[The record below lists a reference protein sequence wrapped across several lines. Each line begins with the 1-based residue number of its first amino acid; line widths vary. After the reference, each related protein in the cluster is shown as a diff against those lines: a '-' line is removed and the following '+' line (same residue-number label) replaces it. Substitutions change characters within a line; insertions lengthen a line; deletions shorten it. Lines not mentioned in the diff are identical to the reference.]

1 MAFNKKDNLMYKILI
16 GDFKIKHVQEYNYLG
31 SLATDD

>member
-1 MAFNKKDNLMYKILI
+1 MHGFQQKRHSNVCI
-16 GDFKIKHVQEYNYLG
+16 GDFKIKHVQEENYLG